1 MEPSQKVL
9 FKVYRGV
16 WTSWN
21 ELFTEA
27 CKFAT
32 AIGKERL
39 ISISHSEDENDG
51 IVTVWYWD

>member
-1 MEPSQKVL
+1 MGSSQKVL
-9 FKVYRGV
+9 LKVYRGV

-21 ELFTEA
+21 DLFTEA
-27 CKFAT
+27 SNFA
-32 AIGKERL
+32 ASIGKERL

>member
-9 FKVYRGV
+9 FKVFRGV

-21 ELFTEA
+21 DLFTEA
-27 CKFAT
+27 SNFAG

-39 ISISHSEDENDG
+39 ISISHSEDQNDG

>member
-16 WTSWN
+16 WTSWH
-21 ELFTEA
+21 ELFSEA
-27 CKFAT
+27 SNFAT

-51 IVTVWYWD
+51 IVTVWYCE